1 MSKKIVLI
9 VLGVVFVV
17 LFATIGLTS
26 NLQPPVTPST
36 VTPSSATPPTV
47 APPTGP
53 QIGYTAPDFTLKD
66 LNGNTVKLSD
76 FRGKPVYLNFWASWC
91 PPCKAEIPEIQEF
104 YQLNKDKVAV
114 LAVNITYND
123 NVSDVVNILK
133 ANNTNF
139 PVLLDINAKSSV
151 ADAYQV
157 YGIPASFFID
167 KNGIIRATHAGGM
180 TIVTLQEALKMTL

>member
-26 NLQPPVTPST
+26 NPQPPVTPST

-104 YQLNKDKVAV
+104 YQLNKDKVTV